1 MAVSAG
7 DHWRDTVRKP
17 GHALAA
23 MLACLQLALV
33 AGFDGW
39 AGRMLLTAHL
49 GAFLLWQ
56 PMVSAN
62 RRLDVMPLVLLLAGL
77 VAFQWAL
84 GWVSLSVWLC
94 MLAGLVVAQ
103 AASRSARRDRLPDL
117 LGFGYLVLV
126 LLAWVVPLGVPLDP
140 DVRRLLERLAR
151 DSGYVV
157 VVLVAL
163 AALTKRRQRAGALP
177 DFAAAATAMLAVGVI
192 VLTALAFM
200 FLTGASYERALLQS
214 VGSVAVVLLML
225 GWLWNPRG
233 GYSGVA
239 LLLSRRALAGSLPLE
254 EWLGEV
260 SEEARNAPSATAFLA
275 AAASRM
281 LELPGVT
288 GVAWHA
294 EPGLDGSVGRL
305 GRHTNRIAHGDLVV
319 TIGTRGT
326 ADAVTL
332 WRWDLMVN
340 ILAEFLVSR
349 RQAADLA
356 EIGYLRAIHETG
368 ARLTHDVKNLLQSFE
383 AILYAAESGFARDP
397 EGTQALIQRQLPT
410 LAARLR
416 LTLDKLRQPGPDASE
431 SIMLPDWWARLQAR
445 LHDVACVGS
454 PDPML
459 SVPAGLFDRFVDN
472 CVQNARD
479 KADSRGRPTIA
490 VHLCG
495 DGRGFALE
503 VRDDGMAV
511 PPERATRLMREPVA
525 SDAGLGV
532 GLMQLARE
540 AALLGWRVR
549 LAENRDGGVCF
560 RLDRPQAG
568 DTTR

>member
-1 MAVSAG
+1 MPVTAG
-7 DHWRDTVRKP
+7 DRWRDTVRKP

-33 AGFDGW
+33 AGYDSW

-62 RRLDVMPLVLLLAGL
+62 RRLDVAPLVLLLAGL
-77 VAFQWAL
+77 VAFQLAL

-103 AASRSARRDRLPDL
+103 AASHSMRRDRLPDL
-117 LGFGYLVLV
+117 LGFGYLVLI
-126 LLAWVVPLGVPLDP
+126 LLAWVLPFGVPLDP
-140 DVRRLLERLAR
+140 DVRRLLARLAR
-151 DSGYVV
+151 DSGYVA

-163 AALTKRRQRAGALP
+163 SALTKRRERVGALP

-192 VLTALAFM
+192 MLTALAFM
-200 FLTGASYERALLQS
+200 FLAGASYERALLQS
-214 VGSVAVVLLML
+214 VGSVALVLLML

-254 EWLGEV
+254 AWLGEV

-275 AAASRM
+275 AAAKRM

-288 GVAWHA
+288 GVAWQA
-294 EPGLDGSVGRL
+294 EPGLEGRVGHL
-305 GRHTNRIAHGDLVV
+305 GRHTNRITHGDLAI

-383 AILYAAESGFARDP
+383 TILYVAESGFERDP
-397 EGTQALIQRQLPT
+397 EGTRTLIQRQLPA
-410 LAARLR
+410 LAGRLR

-431 SIMLPDWWARLQAR
+431 SALLPDWWARLSAR
-445 LHDVACVGS
+445 MHDVACVGE
-454 PDPML
+454 PDPLL
-459 SVPAGLFDRFVDN
+459 SVPTGFFDRFVDN

-479 KADSRGRPTIA
+479 KADPRGRPAIS
-490 VHLCG
+490 VHL
-495 DGRGFALE
+495 RGAGADFALE
-503 VRDDGMAV
+503 VRDDGSAV
-511 PPERATRLMREPVA
+511 PPERAIRLMREPVA

>member
-1 MAVSAG
+1 MPVIGA
-7 DHWRDTVRKP
+7 DRWRDTVRKP
-17 GHALAA
+17 GHALAV

-33 AGFDGW
+33 AGYESW

-56 PMVSAN
+56 PMVPGN
-62 RRLDVMPLVLLLAGL
+62 RRLDVMPLLLLMAGL
-77 VAFQWAL
+77 AAFQLVL

-103 AASRSARRDRLPDL
+103 AASRSTRRDRLPDL
-117 LGFGYLVLV
+117 LGFGYVVLV
-126 LLAWVVPLGVPLDP
+126 LLAWVVPLGVPLDSE
-140 DVRRLLERLAR
+140 VRRLLARLAR
-151 DSGYVV
+151 DCGYVAV
-157 VVLVAL
+157 VTVAL
-163 AALTKRRQRAGALP
+163 LALVKRSQRGGGLP

-192 VLTALAFM
+192 VLNALAFM
-200 FLTGASYERALLQS
+200 FLAGTSYERALLMS
-214 VGSVAVVLLML
+214 VVFIALVLLTL

-260 SEEARNAPSATAFLA
+260 SDEARNAPSATAFLA
-275 AAASRM
+275 AAARRM
-281 LELPGVT
+281 LALPGVT
-288 GVAWHA
+288 GVAWQA
-294 EPGLDGSVGRL
+294 EPGLEGCVGKL
-305 GRHTNRIAHGDLVV
+305 GHHTNRIAHGDLVV

-340 ILAEFLVSR
+340 ILAEFLLAR

-368 ARLTHDVKNLLQSFE
+368 ARLTHDVKNLLQAFE
-383 AILYAAESGFARDP
+383 TILYAAESGFDRDP
-397 EGTQALIQRQLPT
+397 EGTRALIQRQLPT
-410 LAARLR
+410 LAGRLR
-416 LTLDKLRQPGPDASE
+416 LTLDKLRQPGLETSE
-431 SIMLPDWWARLQAR
+431 SVLLPDWWARLAAR
-445 LHDVACVGS
+445 LHDVACVGE
-454 PDPML
+454 PDPL
-459 SVPAGLFDRFVDN
+459 LAVPAGLFDRFVEN

-479 KADSRGRPTIA
+479 KAGPHGWPKIS

-495 DGRGFALE
+495 AGRDFALE
-503 VRDDGMAV
+503 VRDDGSAV

-549 LAENRDGGVCF
+549 LAENRDGAVCF